1 MKRFRNRSN
10 GLEEKQFG
18 RIKINRGERWRW
30 RERER
35 KREMTR
41 EKEKK
46 RDDEGER
53 ERERRETCCSMCQ
66 VLRKTH
72 QS

>member
-10 GLEEKQFG
+10 GLKEEKFG

-30 RERER
+30 RESEKER
-35 KREMTR
+35 YEGEKKKREM
-41 EKEKK
+41 K
-46 RDDEGER
+46 RER
-53 ERERRETCCSMCQ
+53 ERERRETWCSMCQ

-72 QS
+72 QN